1 MGRTWPASLL
11 QRSVLW
17 LDRSR
22 PGLLTG
28 PWFTM
33 NAVVRFDGALDLQ
46 LLRAAAEDLL
56 ARHELLRTRLD
67 GPVQV
72 VEDVV
77 EPDFSV
83 VDDVLGPAEWLHTP
97 VSSSAHTPL
106 KLRFSPRERLLSLHV
121 HHLLSD
127 ASTLWRVL
135 DDLAA
140 LYSARC
146 GAAAPAAPTGQYG
159 EFAVYEADLMRSG
172 YAEAQAWW
180 CRALG
185 DVRFASPAQSSEPF
199 ASRRVVLPDA
209 TLLESRARAQ
219 RSSPFALLL
228 ALLTDAM
235 AGHVSA
241 GDHLPFA
248 TVFLRR
254 DHPRWRTMIGPCLV
268 PVNLAVP
275 LDACADLRLVNEHVI
290 GAQRYSR
297 FPWWETMRMNPH
309 YAQPGGF
316 PPFVELVP
324 QLRPGTVS
332 FGPVSATVVDAAGP
346 PDSVRTENLGLRFR
360 SAVDGAL
367 VTHMSGNGNGWARHV
382 VDDVLDALP
391 GRVQELGSGQLGG
404 SSAESVSRSLRRA
417 RW

>member
-33 NAVVRFDGALDLQ
+33 NAVLQVSDDLSVA
-46 LLRAAAEDLL
+46 LLRDAAADLV

-67 GPVQV
+67 LSGGPVQV

-83 VDDVLGPAEWLHTP
+83 LDSLSPAEWLHCP
-97 VSSSAHTPL
+97 VSSSARTPL
-106 KLRFSPRERLLSLHV
+106 KIRFSPRERLLSLHM

-146 GAAAPAAPTGQYG
+146 GAAEPAAPTGQYG
-159 EFAVYEADLMRSG
+159 EFATYEADLMRSD
-172 YAEAQAWW
+172 YAEASAWW

-185 DVRFASPAQSSEPF
+185 DVRFASPTRSSGPF
-199 ASRRVVLPDA
+199 ALRRTVLPD
-209 TLLESRARAQ
+209 TTTLESRARAL
-219 RSSPFALLL
+219 RTSPFALLL
-228 ALLTDAM
+228 ALLTDSM
-235 AGHVSA
+235 ADHVSS

-275 LDACADLRLVNEHVI
+275 LDACADLRRVSEHII

-309 YAQPGGF
+309 YAEPGGF

-324 QLRPGTVS
+324 QLRPGTVA
-332 FGPVSATVVDAAGP
+332 FGPASATVVNAAGP

-360 SAVDGAL
+360 KAVDGSL
-367 VTHMSGNGNGWARHV
+367 VTHMSGNGNGWTRPV
-382 VDDVLDALP
+382 VDDILDGLP
-391 GRVQELGSGQLGG
+391 RRVQELVELPSGQL
-404 SSAESVSRSLRRA
+404 
-417 RW
+417 